1 VRALVSRGALRIVG
15 RGAVLAFVVTASLAG
30 LACSAE
36 PTAAPAQV
44 NWQPAQSAPGITDL
58 AGPRSDG
65 RLVVAVGQ
73 GLSLFGRGALTPF
86 AFPNGPGSYT
96 PAVGEPYITLTPK
109 VKLRRSRC
117 SFHRDDVFAVANDP
131 PRVVRINRAGF
142 ASTFASLP
150 SGFLGAI
157 GFDRVGSFGHRLLVA
172 ATANNRTT
180 LRSIDCRGRANAV
193 VVNGPLIEGGIEV
206 APRTFG
212 RFAGQLIGV
221 DELGGNVVAFKRNGL
236 TATVAASG
244 LPTGGDIGV
253 ESVGFVPPHL
263 GNRSAF
269 LADRGV
275 PGNPHPGTDSIL
287 RVSNAELR
295 AAQIRSGDLLVA
307 TEGGA
312 LTLAIRCP
320 KRGACGVRQVGSG
333 PTVAHAEGHIVFQ
346 GG

>member
-1 VRALVSRGALRIVG
+1 MASIGGRLARIVR
-15 RGAVLAFVVTASLAG
+15 RGGTVAFVVAASGAG
-30 LACSAE
+30 IACSAD
-36 PTAAPAQV
+36 PASAPAQV

-96 PAVGEPYITLTPK
+96 PTVGEPYITLTPK
-109 VKLRRSRC
+109 VKLRRPHC
-117 SFHRDDVFAVANDP
+117 SFRRDEVFALANDP
-131 PRVVRINRAGF
+131 PRVIRINRAGF
-142 ASTFASLP
+142 ASTFTTLP

-157 GFDRVGSFGHRLLVA
+157 GFDRVGSFGHRVLVG

-180 LRSIDCRGRANAV
+180 LWAIDCRGKASAV

-206 APRTFG
+206 APRSFG

-221 DELGGNVVAFKRNGL
+221 DELGGNVVAFKRNGQ
-236 TATVAASG
+236 AGIVAASG

-253 ESVGFVPPHL
+253 ESVGFVPPKL

-275 PGNPHPGTDSIL
+275 PGNAHPGTDSIL

-346 GG
+346 GD